1 MIRLKDSSAVAQLRL
16 PMTLKGCT
24 LRALPP
30 VRITSIAPYP
40 GRAEALRDRLGGF
53 PAPGEVLTVQATE
66 LVWAGR
72 DLALAFGDDLP
83 EGLSAQCALTDQS
96 DGWCGFAL
104 EGTEAEALLSRRL
117 PFDLRKMAT
126 PSAARSVMDHLPV
139 LVLRRANDSFE
150 IWVWRSMVQS
160 ALHRLTQI

>member
-1 MIRLKDSSAVAQLRL
+1 MIRLKETSAVAQLRL
-16 PMTLKGCT
+16 PTLTGCT

-40 GRAEALRDRLGGF
+40 DQADALRARLGGF
-53 PAPGEVLTVQATE
+53 PAPGEVVTVQGID

-72 DLALAFGDDLP
+72 DLAFAFGDDLP
-83 EGLSAQCALTDQS
+83 DGLGAFCALSDQS

-104 EGTEAEALLSRRL
+104 QGAGAEALLARRL
-117 PFDLRKMAT
+117 PFDLRKM
-126 PSAARSVMDHLPV
+126 PSPGSARSVLDHLPV
-139 LVLRRANDSFE
+139 LVLRRASDRFE

-160 ALHRLTQI
+160 ALARL

>member
-1 MIRLKDSSAVAQLRL
+1 MIRLKETSAVATLRL
-16 PMTLKGCT
+16 PTLTGCT

-40 GRAEALRDRLGGF
+40 GQVGALRAHLGGF
-53 PAPGEVLTVQATE
+53 PAPDEVVTLQGID

-72 DLALAFGDDLP
+72 DLAFAFCADLP
-83 EGLSAQCALTDQS
+83 DGLDAFCALCDQS

-104 EGTEAEALLSRRL
+104 EGAGAGALLARRL
-117 PFDLRKMAT
+117 PFDLREMTA
-126 PSAARSVMDHLPV
+126 PASARSVLDHLPV
-139 LVLRRANDSFE
+139 LLLRRASDSFE

-160 ALHRLTQI
+160 FLARI